1 MYSSW
6 VCTLLQ
12 ALVKDDCFPLNT
24 SPVLFAVLLPFNHKV
39 QSKVE
44 INSLPKSS
52 LQCQAR
58 YPRETQLP
66 SSSRTDR
73 RSEQWRFAGITPERE
88 GECRV
93 TAELA
98 KYGDYSLTWK
108 IVPGKTVKT
117 GSNSSL
123 VLWEWWGN
131 NGHSS
136 LVECR
141 DSF

>member
-1 MYSSW
+1 MKHSF
-6 VCTLLQ
+6 LQ
-12 ALVKDDCFPLNT
+12 A
-24 SPVLFAVLLPFNHKV
+24 HK
-39 QSKVE
+39 
-44 INSLPKSS
+44 P
-52 LQCQAR
+52 
-58 YPRETQLP
+58 TG
-66 SSSRTDR
+66 

-88 GECRV
+88 GERRV